1 MHYDVVIA
9 GGGFAGAYCARALG
23 RALGRE
29 EGERRVALIAERN
42 VLVFQPML
50 AEVVGSS
57 LSATDV
63 VNPLRQFCRGVNVL
77 QGAIQHIDWAKKEI
91 TLDGGRFTRN
101 HVVTF
106 TQLVLALGS
115 VTDLTAVPGMSD
127 YGWPMKNVADALR
140 LRAALINRLEEAN
153 LVADAAV
160 RRRLLTFVVVGGG
173 YTGVETAGQMLDFI
187 RDAHGFYANLRD
199 TEPRVIL
206 VHSRGQL
213 LAEIGP
219 KLGAYAAEV
228 LERNGVGVRLNS
240 RVAEVTA
247 SRVVLENGESID
259 TNTVVTT
266 IGNAPNPVVLDVC
279 RQLGIAAPQGRVA
292 TLPSMR
298 VPGHDNLWIAGDCAA
313 VPWNDNGV
321 AKIAPPTAQLALRQG
336 KILGKNIVLV
346 LRGAEPLPFT
356 YRYMGQLATIGR
368 HEAVAEVMGFHFRGF
383 FAWWLWRT
391 IYLSKLPGTLRK
403 MRVVIDWNFD
413 LIFPRDIS
421 VLLPPPDEPLRSI
434 HLEQGEELFARGERC
449 RAFFYVKA
457 GSLLSE
463 SPGAEPQVLPAGSV
477 IDQAFAGENNCWTS
491 TLKARERTDVIVFR
505 GRALELLRGGL
516 RLVQSQ
522 GSGGFGLVSH
532 APPRRIRASPSHA

>member
-1 MHYDVVIA
+1 MVDAGNDERRMHYDVVIA

-23 RALGRE
+23 QALGQE
-29 EGERRVALIAERN
+29 EGEKRVALIAERN

-63 VNPLRQFCRGVNVL
+63 VNPLRQFCKGVNVL

-106 TQLVLALGS
+106 TNLVLTLGS
-115 VTDLTAVPGMSD
+115 VTNLSAVPGMSD

-140 LRAALINRLEEAN
+140 LRAAIINRLEEAN
-153 LVADAAV
+153 LIENTEV

-173 YTGVETAGQMLDFI
+173 YTGVETAGQMLDFV

-199 TEPRVIL
+199 TAPRVIL
-206 VHSRGQL
+206 VHSRDRL

-219 KLGAYAAEV
+219 KLGDYAAEV
-228 LERNGVGVRLNS
+228 LEENGVGVRLNT
-240 RVAEVTA
+240 RVAAVTA
-247 SRVVLENGESID
+247 SRVMLDNGESID

-266 IGNAPNPVVLDVC
+266 IGNAPNPIVLDVC
-279 RQLGIAAPQGRVA
+279 RQLGIEAVQGRVT
-292 TLPSMR
+292 TLPTMR
-298 VPGHDNLWIAGDCAA
+298 VAGHDDLWVAGDCAA
-313 VPWNDNGV
+313 VPWNDRGELKV
-321 AKIAPPTAQLALRQG
+321 APPTAQLALRQG
-336 KILGKNIVLV
+336 KILGKNIVLA

-383 FAWWLWRT
+383 IAWWMWRT
-391 IYLSKLPGTLRK
+391 IYLGKLPGTLRK
-403 MRVVIDWNFD
+403 LRVVIDWTFD

-421 VLLPPPDEPLRSI
+421 LLLPPPDEPLRSI
-434 HLEQGEELFARGERC
+434 HLEQGEQLFARGERC
-449 RAFFYVKA
+449 RAFFYLKA
-457 GSLLSE
+457 GSLKIE
-463 SPGAEPQVLPAGSV
+463 RPDAEPQVLAAGSV
-477 IDQAFAGENNCWTS
+477 IDQTDAGPDNCWTC
-491 TLKARERTDVIVFR
+491 TATARERTDVIVFR
-505 GRALELLRGGL
+505 GRALELLRNDL
-516 RLVQSQ
+516 KLVK
-522 GSGGFGLVSH
+522 
-532 APPRRIRASPSHA
+532 R